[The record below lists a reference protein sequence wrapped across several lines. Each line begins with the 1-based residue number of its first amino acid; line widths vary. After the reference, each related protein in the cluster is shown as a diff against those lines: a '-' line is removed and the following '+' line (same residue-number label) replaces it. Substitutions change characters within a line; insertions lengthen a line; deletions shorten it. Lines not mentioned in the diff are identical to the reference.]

1 MASLTG
7 SSIAS
12 SYEQLLALPDGG
24 LNGTTL
30 VAITDGDSAT
40 EVGFKISTNALS
52 MNSTN
57 QLQFGDT
64 GTYIHQSADG
74 VLDLVSDTEIEINA
88 TTIDMN
94 GALDLSGNALIGG
107 TTTINGSGVNLN
119 VISDNNVYLSLK
131 TTQTNGKEWQVFN
144 ANSGSDSTLQFK
156 NIESEKLVM
165 LMTDSADIGIGT
177 ASPAHKLDVVGTAGL
192 STGTA
197 WTNTS
202 DSRVKT
208 NIETISDGLAKIEK
222 LRPVSFNYT
231 DDYLEQHPE
240 IDSTKRY
247 NSFIAQEYK
256 EVFPNAVNIG
266 SDLEKIITKGVA
278 GKDAVLDENGKELE
292 SAVLAIA
299 EEKETLVKDV
309 MQFTPHDLNMYLV
322 AAVQELSAKVAELEK
337 K

>member
-1 MASLTG
+1 
-7 SSIAS
+7 
-12 SYEQLLALPDGG
+12 
-24 LNGTTL
+24 
-30 VAITDGDSAT
+30 
-40 EVGFKISTNALS
+40 
-52 MNSTN
+52 
-57 QLQFGDT
+57 
-64 GTYIHQSADG
+64 
-74 VLDLVSDTEIEINA
+74 
-88 TTIDMN
+88 MN